1 MVRFDRHMSEA
12 EGLLWRLERDPFLS
26 ANVANVTILD
36 RPLDVTRLCRRMER
50 TTQLVP
56 RLREKVQP
64 APVNLSPPT
73 WVDDAGFDLSFH
85 IRHIAL
91 PEPGTMR
98 QLLDLAVL
106 FAADPFERGRP
117 LWEFLV
123 IDGLD
128 GDRAAVVQK
137 FHHTLVDGEAGVR
150 LMAHFLDLERDAPEP
165 PPPAEDELP
174 HGEPVPVMTPGEA
187 MRQVVAGGLR
197 MPIAAFRQVADLL
210 ADPSRIPAATAA
222 AFAVAR
228 DTLMQL
234 SDTDKARSPLWTARS
249 LKRRLDVLRAPI
261 EPTKQAAKAL
271 NGTLNTAF
279 LTVAATAA
287 GRYHDEL
294 GAPVE
299 ELRASMAISTR
310 TSESGANAYTLAR
323 MLVPTAD
330 MPITD
335 RFALIA
341 DATESARAGSATANL
356 DSLATVAAAL
366 PVSLVS
372 RLARQQTQTV
382 DFATSNLR
390 AAPFPVYLAG
400 AKVLQNYPV
409 GPLAGVAFN
418 LTLLSYDG
426 SLDMGLHSDPVAVE
440 QPERLRDLLDDA
452 FDELAAAT
460 S

>member
-1 MVRFDRHMSEA
+1 MVRFDRRMSEA

-36 RPLDVTRLCRRMER
+36 RPLDVARLCRRMER
-50 TTQLVP
+50 TTQLIP
-56 RLREKVQP
+56 RLRERVQP
-64 APVNLSPPT
+64 APVNLTPPT
-73 WVDDAGFDLSFH
+73 WVEDPGFELNFH

-91 PEPGTMR
+91 PAPGSMR

-123 IDGLD
+123 VDGLE
-128 GDRAAVVQK
+128 GGRGAVVQK
-137 FHHTLVDGEAGVR
+137 FHHTLVDGEAGIH
-150 LMAHFLDLERDAPEP
+150 LMAQFLDLERDAPEP
-165 PPPAEDELP
+165 APPAGDELP
-174 HGEPVPVMTPGEA
+174 TAEPAPEMTPGETF
-187 MRQVVAGGLR
+187 REVVAGGLR
-197 MPIAAFRQVADLL
+197 MPIGAFRQLADLL
-210 ADPSRIPAATAA
+210 AEPSRIPAATAA
-222 AFAVAR
+222 ALTVAR

-234 SDTDKARSPLWTARS
+234 SDTDKARSPLWMTRS

-261 EPTKQAAKAL
+261 EPTKKAAKAL
-271 NGTLNTAF
+271 QGTLNTAF
-279 LTVAATAA
+279 ITVAATAA
-287 GRYHDEL
+287 GRYHAEL

-299 ELRASMAISTR
+299 QLRASMAISTR
-310 TSESGANAYTLAR
+310 TDESGANAYTLAR
-323 MLVPTAD
+323 LLVPTAE

-341 DATESARAGSATANL
+341 DAAETARAGSATANL
-356 DSLATVAAAL
+356 DSLATLAAAL

-382 DFATSNLR
+382 DFATSNVR
-390 AAPFPVYLAG
+390 AAPFEVYLAG
-400 AKVLQNYPV
+400 AKVLENYPI

-426 SLDMGLHSDPVAVE
+426 SLDMGLHSDAVAVE
-440 QPERLRDLLDDA
+440 HPELLCELLQGA
-452 FDELAAAT
+452 FTELVEAAG
-460 S
+460 